1 MLPVVSEFSRIVEIP
16 GVIHYPRMAE
26 LNPAVEIHELDK
38 DMVKFTVK
46 NIDLA
51 TANTL
56 RRVMIAEVPTLA
68 IEFVT
73 VDINTTVLH
82 DQVHLGKLAFT
93 TLTRDCDC
101 PGGCEKC
108 QIKYS
113 LHVKNTSED
122 VRDVTTKDLQPE
134 GNNGVWPVHTSED
147 NAILIVRLGK
157 NQELKLSAI
166 AIKGIGKEHAKW
178 IPVAVATFQID
189 PIIRINDEVM
199 DRLDEKQMQDV
210 VKCCPKKVYKYRADR
225 GIEVVDNRRCV
236 YCRECLKV
244 SEEWEVEDIEELISI
259 QQSKDTFIF
268 TIESTG
274 VIAPEGILTIAID
287 RLVDKLAKVEAEVKK
302 LSPNERQRSQY
313 NY

>member
-1 MLPVVSEFSRIVEIP
+1 
-16 GVIHYPRMAE
+16 
-26 LNPAVEIHELDK
+26 
-38 DMVKFTVK
+38 MVKFTVK

-82 DQVHLGKLAFT
+82 DQFLAHRLGLIPLNSREVERFNYP
-93 TLTRDCDC
+93 RDCDC